1 MSVEST
7 TIRVIPWDGLD
18 SLSRGC
24 AAEKFPIIKA
34 ITSLRNSEVECQE
47 VRTGLSPFL
56 YRPDFISIDST
67 TTTTVTATE
76 VTATE
81 AISKT
86 IAAKINRGTIRDEGI
101 KQTVYSIIV

>member
-67 TTTTVTATE
+67 TVTTVTA
-76 VTATE
+76 TATE